1 MAATDDWTRPDWL
14 AEVRAWIAARLDE
27 HGLAIVGDIE
37 QPHLQWWSTALRVPT
52 SDGDVFFKASRPS
65 SAFEGPLTELLGRE
79 QPRRTAE
86 LLAVEPE
93 RAWMLTRDAGTR
105 LREAAPGPEQLT
117 HWERLLPPYAEL
129 QLALAPRADELLALG
144 VTDLRLPVLPPLL
157 ERACAERELLV
168 RDDEDGMTP
177 EELSALDDAL
187 PRFRELCGRLDESGI
202 RPSLQHDDLHDG
214 NVFVR
219 DGDHVVFDWGDACI
233 SHPFHTL
240 VVTLRVL
247 GYRLASRPAG
257 TRSCGCATHISSR
270 GRPSRRGTSSSRRP
284 TSRGEPG
291 PFSAPWRGI
300 SARGR
305 CRRSSVRSTAR
316 PCPTGS
322 SSTSATLPEATFV
335 SRYRQSFSA

>member
-52 SDGDVFFKASRPS
+52 SDGDVFFKASRPPG
-65 SAFEGPLTELLGRE
+65 AFEGPLTELLARE

-117 HWERLLPPYAEL
+117 HWERLLPRYAEL

-144 VTDLRLPVLPPLL
+144 VTDLRLAVLPPLL
-157 ERACAERELLV
+157 ERACAERELLM

-187 PRFRELCGRLDESGI
+187 PRFRELCARLDESGI

-219 DGDHVVFDWGDACI
+219 DGDHVVFDWGDACV

-240 VVTLRVL
+240 VVTLRVI
-247 GYRLASRPAG
+247 GYRFGVEAGGDEILRLRDAYLEPWTTVASREELVAAADLARRTGTVQRALAWYLG
-257 TRSCGCATHISSR
+257 TREM
-270 GRPSRRGTSSSRRP
+270 PP
-284 TSRGEPG
+284 LVGEEYSASLPYGLKLYLADAPYGAWG
-291 PFSAPWRGI
+291 P
-300 SARGR
+300 
-305 CRRSSVRSTAR
+305 
-316 PCPTGS
+316 
-322 SSTSATLPEATFV
+322 
-335 SRYRQSFSA
+335 

>member
-117 HWERLLPPYAEL
+117 HWERLLPRYAEL

-157 ERACAERELLV
+157 ERACGERELLV

-247 GYRLASRPAG
+247 GYRLGVEAGGDEILRLRDAYLEPWTTVASRDELVATADLARRTGTVQRALAWYLG
-257 TRSCGCATHISSR
+257 TREMPALVGAEYSASLPYGLKLYLGDAPY
-270 GRPSRRGTSSSRRP
+270 GAW
-284 TSRGEPG
+284 EP
-291 PFSAPWRGI
+291 
-300 SARGR
+300 
-305 CRRSSVRSTAR
+305 
-316 PCPTGS
+316 
-322 SSTSATLPEATFV
+322 
-335 SRYRQSFSA
+335 